1 MKCQDSS
8 SRMALQTEYT
18 SDRFLLLRESSIG
31 RWTEQLFS

>member
-8 SRMALQTEYT
+8 SRKARKTEYT
-18 SDRFLLLRESSIG
+18 PDRFLLLRESSIG